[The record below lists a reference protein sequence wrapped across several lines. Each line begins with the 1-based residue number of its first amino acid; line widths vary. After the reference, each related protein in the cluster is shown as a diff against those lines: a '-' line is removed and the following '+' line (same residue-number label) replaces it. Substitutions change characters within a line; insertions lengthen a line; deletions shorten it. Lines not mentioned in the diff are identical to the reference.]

1 MVGINSLSFHWDM
14 AVTLRQIPENCGQA
28 LHIHAVDGV
37 IRFSRQAGTMGLDV
51 LLPVK
56 EVLANHEI
64 LHPARQCTT
73 RQTRAELLEPIAPN
87 HAEIQQAFPLAG
99 DSICAPASTD
109 DKP

>member
-1 MVGINSLSFHWDM
+1 MGINSLSFPWA
-14 AVTLRQIPENCGQA
+14 AVTLRQIPENCVQA
-28 LHIHAVDGV
+28 LHMHAVDGV

-51 LLPVK
+51 LLL
-56 EVLANHEI
+56 ESSIL

-87 HAEIQQAFPLAG
+87 HAEIQQAFLLAG
-99 DSICAPASTD
+99 DSIFAPASTD